1 MATNFKRRL
10 GQLEKLIP
18 APPDE
23 PIDLA
28 AAAAAYEA
36 AINEP
41 FDEPPCEN
49 ISAQEA
55 LRRYEAMLAKGQRA

>member
-1 MATNFKRRL
+1 MATNFERRL

-18 APPDE
+18 EPPAE
-23 PIDLA
+23 PVDLA

-41 FDEPPCEN
+41 FEPPCEK
-49 ISAQEA
+49 ISAHEA
-55 LRRYEAMLAKGQRA
+55 LRRYEAMLSKGQRA